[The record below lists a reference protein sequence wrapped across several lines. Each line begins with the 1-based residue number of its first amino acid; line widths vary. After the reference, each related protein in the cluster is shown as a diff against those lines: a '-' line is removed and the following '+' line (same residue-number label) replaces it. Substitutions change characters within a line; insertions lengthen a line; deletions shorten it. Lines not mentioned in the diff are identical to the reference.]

1 LLEKEKQPKET
12 KEEKERKKKRKKKNY
27 AHRGVGRKASLLY
40 ADSITDR
47 WYPVGKERDGWGR
60 KKIAGRIDGR
70 GSRRGETNYLHV
82 LFTAD
87 S

>member
-1 LLEKEKQPKET
+1 MVSGGKN
-12 KEEKERKKKRKKKNY
+12 EKERERERK
-27 AHRGVGRKASLLY
+27 GR
-40 ADSITDR
+40 
-47 WYPVGKERDGWGR
+47 ERR